1 MISRLFI
8 PRWLAGAALLAAAGV
23 GPALAQQRDPAPP
36 APPAVNPASP
46 APPRPAGPAGSTLQM
61 PPSQAGKPLRPSP
74 AAPPGERRAV
84 MLQGLDK
91 VTTRTRRFPTA
102 VGGTVEFGTLRIT
115 AVECL
120 VNVPE
125 APAEAAAYLTIV
137 DHKIGQKPQ
146 QLFAGWMFAT
156 SPGLSALDSSVYDI
170 WLVGCA
176 TMAQASAPSSS
187 K

>member
-1 MISRLFI
+1 M
-8 PRWLAGAALLAAAGV
+8 LAAWCATS
-23 GPALAQQRDPAPP
+23 ALAQQRDPPLTQPPP
-36 APPAVNPASP
+36 AGNP
-46 APPRPAGPAGSTLQM
+46 APPRPAGPGGSTLQM

-74 AAPPGERRAV
+74 PAPPGDQRAV

-91 VTTRTRRFPTA
+91 VTTRTRRFPAA

-115 AVECL
+115 AAECL

-137 DHKIGQKPQ
+137 DHKTGQKPQ

-156 SPGLSALDSSVYDI
+156 SPGLSALDSSVYDV

-187 K
+187 R